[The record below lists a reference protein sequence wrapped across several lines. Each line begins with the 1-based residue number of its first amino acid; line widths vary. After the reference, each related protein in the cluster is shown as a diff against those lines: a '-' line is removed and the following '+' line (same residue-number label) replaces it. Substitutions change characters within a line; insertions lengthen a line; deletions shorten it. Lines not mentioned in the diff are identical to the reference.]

1 MNNLR
6 AILVV
11 VALSVASVLT
21 SPARAQTAAS
31 TNTPLDSL
39 FLRDGDMLYGKLLSI
54 EPDQTVRWQ
63 HPDATE
69 GIEFKP
75 DIVAKIEFSSPK
87 TTTAQSNSSC
97 RVYFGNGD
105 TLEGNLVSC
114 SRDSLTLDTWYA
126 GRLTIQRTA
135 AQDPVQTI
143 AFMPRQP
150 AIYEGPTGLEGWTQG
165 KAVAAFATESGQ
177 WIYRH
182 GAFYANKNASIARDL
197 KLPDRSEIQFDM
209 AWKGQFNLAIALYTD
224 SLQPILLTAKDQAPA
239 FGAFY
244 SLRIQ
249 SPYLIEL
256 TPISRNEP
264 SRPLGEVIVP
274 ALSNRDRAHIDLRI
288 SKPDHRVV
296 MFLDGVMIKQW
307 TAPPGFTPQGTGL
320 RFVQNS
326 MGSIKFSHLRIAPW
340 NGVLD
345 EAPEASPDPAHD
357 LVSLESGAK
366 TSGMIQTID
375 NGQISIQS
383 VGGGATKV
391 PLVKVSA
398 IDFASVTTEA
408 PKIAQGSLRATF
420 AWGGFITINL
430 LSWRPSGIQVSSPV
444 FGKATF
450 DPAAF
455 TRIQYVVPEPKAG
468 DEPKS

>member
-6 AILVV
+6 TILV
-11 VALSVASVLT
+11 AAALALLSVFN
-21 SPARAQTAAS
+21 SPARAESSAS
-31 TNTPLDSL
+31 TNNPLDAL
-39 FLRDGDMLYGKLLSI
+39 FFRDGDMLYGKLLSI
-54 EPDQTVRWQ
+54 DPGQSVRWQ
-63 HPDATE
+63 HPDDSEA
-69 GIEFKP
+69 IEFKP
-75 DIVAKIEFSSPK
+75 DGIAKIEFSPLK
-87 TTTAQSNSSC
+87 TTAVQSNSTC

-126 GRLTIQRTA
+126 GRLTIQRTS

-150 AIYEGPTGLEGWTQG
+150 AIFEGPTGLEGWTQG
-165 KAVAAFATESGQ
+165 NPVAAFAMESGQ

-209 AWKGQFNLAIALYTD
+209 AWKGQFNLAVALYTD
-224 SLQPILLTAKDQAPA
+224 SLQPILLTAKDQGPA

-249 SPYLIEL
+249 SPYLIDL
-256 TPISRNEP
+256 TPISKGEP
-264 SRPLGEVIVP
+264 SRSLGELIVP
-274 ALSNRDRAHIDLRI
+274 SLSNRDRAHIDLRV
-288 SKPDHRVV
+288 SKPEHRVV
-296 MFLDGVMIKQW
+296 LFLDGVMIKQW
-307 TAPPGFTPQGTGL
+307 TAPTGFTPQGAGL
-320 RFVQNS
+320 RFVQNA
-326 MGSIKFSHLRIAPW
+326 MGSIKFSHLRVAPW
-340 NGVLD
+340 NGVLE
-345 EAPEASPDPAHD
+345 EAPEASADPTHD

-366 TSGMIQTID
+366 TSGLIQTID
-375 NGQISIQS
+375 NGQISIQTAD
-383 VGGGATKV
+383 GGATKV
-391 PLVKVSA
+391 PLLKVSA

-420 AWGGFITINL
+420 ARGGFITINL
-430 LSWRPSGIQVSSPV
+430 LSWRPDGIQVSSPL

-455 TRIQYVVPEPKAG
+455 TRLQFVLPEPKPG